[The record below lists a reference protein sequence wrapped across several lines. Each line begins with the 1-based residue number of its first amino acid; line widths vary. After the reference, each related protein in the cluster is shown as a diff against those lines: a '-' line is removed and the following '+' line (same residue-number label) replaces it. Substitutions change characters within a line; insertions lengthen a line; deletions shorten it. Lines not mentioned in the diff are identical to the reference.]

1 MEKSLY
7 EMPKGIETLEPAIEI
22 EVENPESMSIEI
34 DGIEIDLTPP
44 VDGGDNFDDN
54 LAEFMAKQVRRR
66 REEQALMLILMH
78 I

>member
-44 VDGGDNFDDN
+44 AEGGDNFDDN